1 MISRTSWFRLCLLAK
16 LHHHEKHED
25 IFQQFGS
32 TKTGLRST
40 KGESTVAFANVH
52 EYEDKKHIASIRAAD
67 DALVLI
73 APLTTKMAGMN
84 LQHHC
89 CNGLLLNQ
97 GANLASPYQALFRG
111 HRLGSEAVQ
120 FVKRY
125 HSSETQMAEIENK
138 LIAKTASM
146 EMVSYDVTFVEGQ
159 GREVK

>member
-1 MISRTSWFRLCLLAK
+1 M
-16 LHHHEKHED
+16 
-25 IFQQFGS
+25 
-32 TKTGLRST
+32 
-40 KGESTVAFANVH
+40 AFANVH

-73 APLTTKMAGMN
+73 APLTIKMAGIT
-84 LQHHC
+84 LQRRC
-89 CNGLLLNQ
+89 RNVLQLDQ
-97 GANLASPYQALFRG
+97 GTNLATPYQALFRV
-111 HRLGSEAVQ
+111 HRLGHEAVQ